1 MEEHWLV
8 RPKTVRVLWIIM
20 IVILAITVLLQ
31 LGAHVH
37 GEFHVDETFGFNAW
51 YGLGACAVMVV
62 GAKVL
67 GTIIKRKDTYYD

>member
-37 GEFHVDETFGFNAW
+37 GVFHVDETFGFNAW
-51 YGLGACAVMVV
+51 YGLGACVLMVV

>member
-1 MEEHWLV
+1 
-8 RPKTVRVLWIIM
+8 
-20 IVILAITVLLQ
+20 VILAITVLLQ

-37 GEFHVDETFGFNAW
+37 GVFHVDETFGFNAW
-51 YGLGACAVMVV
+51 YGLGACVLMVV